1 MFWIYISYGQTQI
14 NSVNKY
20 SLKNYYVFNRL
31 IGDASAKM
39 VLQSIEG
46 EKSSFYP
53 YTHSVQHNNNSI
65 KEVYT
70 FWNLFRG
77 IFHRKKRSFR
87 KVKDEQYKCFIH
99 KLYKLRTLSGSS
111 QWLGFWTF
119 IAVARRRLI
128 GKLGTEI
135 PQAVQHSPGE
145 KKKKTFI
152 LMFINVFSQKG
163 GVFEYICLF

>member
-1 MFWIYISYGQTQI
+1 MNIYFLWI

-70 FWNLFRG
+70 FWNQFRG
-77 IFHRKKRSFR
+77 TFHRKKRSFR

-119 IAVARRRLI
+119 IAVARVQSLVWELRSLKLCSTAQR
-128 GKLGTEI
+128 GKTTTTT
-135 PQAVQHSPGE
+135 
-145 KKKKTFI
+145 KKTFI
-152 LMFINVFSQKG
+152 HMFINVFSQKG